1 MVRAPEQGTFPEIP
15 LAARKRC
22 WTSAG
27 QSCLKLIPVYT
38 FGQKALSHAAGVLSQ
53 PIGMEVQRDSKPV
66 AKLSSSASDAQ
77 ASDPKHAVRA
87 TRSAGR
93 AMRSRLLDGAS
104 VLFRARGLA
113 GTSISDIAAAA
124 NAFPSQITYY
134 FRTKEALFVE
144 AACRDMLY
152 VARAAEQAALL
163 ARSPQ
168 NYTRALVESV
178 TATDSIAFFAEA
190 LSLTRRRQD
199 LAPLVE
205 RTIERLHSEGLRAYA
220 GQIERHGWSTL
231 RDPDATSRRFWAVA
245 IGVTV
250 EGYAMGRS
258 PDELCGEMLRVLGEQ
273 ATTRPKIESARLRG
287 PSTVMPMTRPFK
299 STSAPPSAAGLRKA
313 NGGTRPL
320 GIPTVADR
328 IAQEVVRRYLEPL
341 LEPRFHADSYGY
353 RSGRSAIDA
362 IRTARQRCWRAN
374 WVVDLDIQ
382 GFFDSI
388 DHGLLLKALRKHTD
402 CRWVLLYV
410 ERWLKVPMQLED
422 GRMEPRTTGTPQGG
436 VVSPLLANLFLHYVF
451 DRWVRQ
457 WRRRHA
463 RGDMIDVRFA
473 DDFIVGFQ
481 HEGDAKQFLHELRS
495 RFACKNIAVKSRHHS
510 PCLTVSAV
518 LPAHNKSLS
527 CNSPRK

>member
-1 MVRAPEQGTFPEIP
+1 M
-15 LAARKRC
+15 
-22 WTSAG
+22 S
-27 QSCLKLIPVYT
+27 LKSV
-38 FGQKALSHAAGVLSQ
+38 
-53 PIGMEVQRDSKPV
+53 E
-66 AKLSSSASDAQ
+66 SASDAQ
-77 ASDPKHAVRA
+77 ANGPKHAVRA

-104 VLFRARGLA
+104 VLFRTRGLA

-124 NAFPSQITYY
+124 DAFPSQITYY

-168 NYTRALVESV
+168 SYTRALVESV

-273 ATTRPKIESARLRG
+273 ATTRSKAESARLRLVG
-287 PSTVMPMTRPFK
+287 EPAASVSDSRDGE
-299 STSAPPSAAGLRKA
+299 TSS
-313 NGGTRPL
+313 
-320 GIPTVADR
+320 
-328 IAQEVVRRYLEPL
+328 
-341 LEPRFHADSYGY
+341 
-353 RSGRSAIDA
+353 
-362 IRTARQRCWRAN
+362 
-374 WVVDLDIQ
+374 
-382 GFFDSI
+382 
-388 DHGLLLKALRKHTD
+388 
-402 CRWVLLYV
+402 
-410 ERWLKVPMQLED
+410 
-422 GRMEPRTTGTPQGG
+422 
-436 VVSPLLANLFLHYVF
+436 
-451 DRWVRQ
+451 
-457 WRRRHA
+457 
-463 RGDMIDVRFA
+463 
-473 DDFIVGFQ
+473 
-481 HEGDAKQFLHELRS
+481 
-495 RFACKNIAVKSRHHS
+495 
-510 PCLTVSAV
+510 
-518 LPAHNKSLS
+518 
-527 CNSPRK
+527 